1 MDLQSEVTRPDA
13 LEPSAEPGNSSA
25 SAPWPSSR
33 QAWYAVVIFSLALA
47 INFLDR
53 GILTLL
59 IPPIKRDLHLSDT
72 QVSLLI
78 GFAFVIFYLI
88 VGLPIARLV
97 DTRSRRLIIGTGL
110 AIWSVMTGVC
120 GLART
125 FWELFAARVGV
136 GVGEACNGP
145 ATFSMMAD
153 LFPPEKLSRAIA
165 VLNFGFVLGTG
176 SALLLG
182 GAVVQYVSSLPPI
195 VLPGIGVM
203 HAWQITFMLVGIP
216 GLLVAMLFTTV
227 LEPVRRA
234 HGSFSTVVALEKTV
248 VESDAPSAHPA
259 GARPLQ
265 SLPVRTVA
273 RFMWDNRATYGPMF
287 LGLAMNV
294 ILAFGVQAWV
304 PTFFYRQYG
313 WTMAQAGW
321 ATGIVLVLTAPFGL
335 MTGSFLS
342 EWLHRRGYADAD
354 LRVTL
359 IGIVAA
365 IPLSIAFPLMPSGKL
380 AVALLGVQFFINML
394 LPGPQNAALQIVTPS
409 EMRGQVTAFFLFI
422 FNVVGFGFGP
432 TFVALLTDHVFRSD
446 ALLRDSLATT
456 AVIMGPLAALSIW
469 WGLKAYGQSVVRA
482 RSWTR

>member
-1 MDLQSEVTRPDA
+1 MNVVDTQSDAARIDVRDPTRTGDP
-13 LEPSAEPGNSSA
+13 AESSTV
-25 SAPWPSSR
+25 APWPSPR

-176 SALLLG
+176 CALLLG

-234 HGSFSTVVALEKTV
+234 HGSFSAKAAPAPP
-248 VESDAPSAHPA
+248 VEPSQRGPS
-259 GARPLQ
+259 LQ
-265 SLPVRTVA
+265 SLPVRTVV

-335 MTGSFLS
+335 MAGSFLS
-342 EWLHRRGYADAD
+342 EWLNRRGYVDAD

-359 IGIVAA
+359 IGIVVA

-394 LPGPQNAALQIVTPS
+394 LPGPQNAALQIITPS

-432 TFVALLTDHVFRSD
+432 TFVALLTDHVFKSD

-456 AVIMGPLAALSIW
+456 AAIMGPLAAISIW
-469 WGLKAYGQSVVRA
+469 SGLKAYGRSVVRA